1 MRGCFV
7 LIRQII
13 DPNLLSKVIYHLVL
27 LSGQPPVAVQSN
39 YISEAVNLGHDH
51 KKIEDLMRLNYNVME
66 ERRSPAI
73 NLCAK
78 EDHSPNPLDGLGL
91 KFKNS
96 DKKVNKLRNSLVSKR
111 CYKKINSFN
120 KRGGVAAASGVI
132 RRNFCTTDD
141 ILNYIRLSLVTAV
154 RRDQLHEPSSTMNP
168 TILMDI
174 PVALIDLASSEVGY
188 EFQGFI
194 LIFNKDR
201 QIQAFKLNQR
211 NLDSDE
217 RTCQPLATEEDA
229 AKIIS
234 LAFRSW
240 KDLYIQGLKNKC
252 MVTFD
257 APFTTTTT
265 VATRK
270 SESSPQKVGTTFITT
285 GQLKEEIL

>member
-96 DKKVNKLRNSLVSKR
+96 DKK
-111 CYKKINSFN
+111 INSFN

-201 QIQAFKLNQR
+201 QIQAFKLNQL